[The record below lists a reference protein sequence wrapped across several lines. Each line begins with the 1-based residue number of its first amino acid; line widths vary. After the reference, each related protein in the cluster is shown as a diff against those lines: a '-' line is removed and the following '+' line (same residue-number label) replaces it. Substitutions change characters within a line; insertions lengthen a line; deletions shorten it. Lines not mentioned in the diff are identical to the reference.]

1 MIEITQHQLK
11 VCLDALKIAEDTV
24 QNDSKF
30 GSVII
35 DLLLKTGE

>member
-1 MIEITQHQLK
+1 MIEITEYQLK
-11 VCLDALKIAEDTV
+11 VCLEALKIVENTV